1 MNLFHLS
8 KTNRAAIFF
17 AMALLPSGLAYGQ
30 SKKDTVTKEKQ
41 IEEVVVIGYG
51 TQRKE
56 SVTGSVA
63 TVKGDVLR
71 EVPSANITQ
80 ALQGRTAGVDISQNS
95 TKPGAAFQIRIRG
108 TRSLSSN
115 ANANDPLVVLDG
127 IPFAGSLSDI
137 SSSDI
142 KSLDI
147 LKDASATAI
156 YGSRG
161 ANGVILVTT
170 NRGSKGQGPR
180 FTYNTF
186 TGVQTLFSRYPLM
199 NGPEFL
205 KLRQYATPAPST
217 PGGTTGPLYATT
229 GDEIATNDT
238 DWQKLYYKPAMIT
251 SHDIGVSSGSE
262 GGNYSVGLSYF
273 KQDALIPLQNYERFS
288 LRIALD
294 QQVGKNFKFGFTS
307 NTNYSESEGNGVNPG
322 AILGYSPLASP
333 YKDDGSLKTLMTTAG
348 GIDQTWIYTRERLQS
363 LGEKYVDETK
373 SFASYNNLYGE
384 VNLPLNGL
392 KYRLNV
398 GLDYRTQN
406 SGNYVGVGV
415 FNTNPT
421 AVSSAGRGNNQNYHW
436 VIENLLTY
444 DRTFGKHKIN
454 AVGLYSAEGNRY
466 ISTYMSAK
474 NVPADFF
481 QYYNLG
487 QSPQADI
494 SVKPEDQQYWQ
505 TGLISG
511 MGRVMYTF
519 DNKYM
524 LTATLR
530 ADGSSRLA
538 PGNKWHTYPA
548 ISLGWNV
555 TNESFMKNISAL
567 NLLKFRAGWGQTS
580 NQAVN
585 PYSTL
590 GALTVVPYNFGSS
603 NATGVYVSQAPNPTL
618 GWEYSKTT
626 NYGVDFAL
634 FSNRL
639 TGTVE
644 YYKTHTFD
652 LLTNKN
658 LPASSAVGF
667 ITENVAETE
676 NKGWEFSLNGSIISN
691 PDGFSWDAGVNF
703 YTNRNKILALA
714 SGTDRDINN
723 LWFVGHNINSLYDYQ
738 YIGLWQAGD
747 PYQGIL
753 EPGTAADVVGSIKV
767 LYTGGYNADGTPTR
781 AIGAADQQIF
791 DTAPDWQGGF
801 NMRFAYKNF
810 ELSTVGAF
818 QKGGILISSLYG
830 SASYL
835 NRLTGRGNN
844 VDVDYWT
851 EENTDAYYPRPGRH
865 LSGDNPKYSSTL
877 AMFDASYLKIRTI
890 TLGYNVNKD
899 FLKDLKLNSLRIYFT
914 VTNPFVLFSPY
925 HKFSGMDP
933 EPNSVGDQNQAVSG
947 YKQRQLIIGTNNPST
962 RNYLMGLNLTF

>member
-1 MNLFHLS
+1 MNRSYLA
-8 KTNRAAIFF
+8 KTNKAALFF
-17 AMALLPSGLAYGQ
+17 AMALLPSGLAYSQ
-30 SKKDTVTKEKQ
+30 TKKDTLTKEKK

-56 SVTGSVA
+56 AVTGSVA

-80 ALQGRTAGVDISQNS
+80 ALQGRTAGVDIAQTS
-95 TKPGAAFQIRIRG
+95 TKPGATMQIRIRG
-108 TRSLSSN
+108 TRSLTGDN
-115 ANANDPLVVLDG
+115 NPLIVLDG
-127 IPFAGSLSDI
+127 IPFVGSLADI

-170 NRGSKGQGPR
+170 NRGSKGQKPR
-180 FTYNTF
+180 VTYNTF
-186 TGVQTLFSRYPLM
+186 TGVQTLFSKYPM
-199 NGPEFL
+199 MDGPKFAQ
-205 KLRQYATPAPST
+205 LRAYATPAPTST
-217 PGGTTGPLYATT
+217 QPTTSPLYATN
-229 GDEIATNDT
+229 GDESPTTNT
-238 DWQKLYYKPAMIT
+238 DWQSLYYKPAMIT
-251 SHDIGVSSGSE
+251 SHDLGVSGGTE

-273 KQDALIPLQNYERFS
+273 KQDALIPLQNYERFA
-288 LRIALD
+288 LRMAID
-294 QQVGKNFKFGFTS
+294 QQVGKLFKFGFTT
-307 NTNYSESEGNGVNPG
+307 NTNYSKSEGNGVNPG
-322 AILGYSPLASP
+322 AVLGYSPIANP
-333 YKDDGSLKTLMTTAG
+333 YNADGSFKRVMVTAG
-348 GIDQTWIYTRERLQS
+348 GIDQTWIYTRKTLEG
-363 LGEKYVDETK
+363 LGDKYIDETK

-398 GLDYRTQN
+398 GLDYRTAN
-406 SGNYVGVGV
+406 NGNYTGVGV
-415 FNTNPT
+415 FNTNAQGP
-421 AVSSAGRGNNQNYHW
+421 SNAGRGNNQTYHW
-436 VIENLLTY
+436 VLENLLTY
-444 DRTFGKHKIN
+444 DRTFGKHKVN
-454 AVGLYSAEGNRY
+454 AVGLYSAEGNRFT
-466 ISTYMSAK
+466 SSYMSAK

-494 SVKPEDQQYWQ
+494 TVNPNDQRYEQ
-505 TGLISG
+505 TGLLSA
-511 MGRVMYTF
+511 MGRVMYTY

-548 ISLGWNV
+548 LSLGWNV
-555 TNESFMKNISAL
+555 TNESFMKNVKAL
-567 NLLKFRAGWGQTS
+567 NLFKLRAGWGQTS
-580 NQAVN
+580 NQAVA

-590 GALTVVPYNFGSS
+590 GSLTVTPYNFGSTNS
-603 NATGVYVSQAPNPTL
+603 TGVYVNQAPNPQL
-618 GWEYSKTT
+618 GWEYSKTQ

-634 FSNRL
+634 FKNRI
-639 TGTVE
+639 TGSVE
-644 YYKTHTFD
+644 YYKTHTYD
-652 LLTNKN
+652 LLSNKT
-658 LPASSAVGF
+658 LPSSSALQFV
-667 ITENVAETE
+667 TKNVAETE
-676 NKGWEFSLNGSIISN
+676 NKGWEFTLNGTILDN
-691 PDGFSWDAGVNF
+691 PEGFSIDAGVNL
-703 YTNRNKILALA
+703 YTNKNKILSLA
-714 SGTDRDINN
+714 SGIDKDINN

-747 PYQGIL
+747 PYQNIL
-753 EPGTAADVVGSIKV
+753 EPGSAADVVGSIKV
-767 LYTGGYNADGTPTR
+767 LYTGGYNADGTPVR
-781 AIGAADQQIF
+781 AINADDRQIF
-791 DTAPDWQGGF
+791 DTAPKFQGGF
-801 NMRFAYKNF
+801 NLRFAYKNF
-810 ELSTVGAF
+810 DLSTVGAF

-851 EENTDAYYPRPGRH
+851 ENNTDAYFPRPGRH

-877 AMFDASYLKIRTI
+877 AMFDASYLKLRTI
-890 TLGYNVNKD
+890 TLGYNVDKD
-899 FLKDLKLNSLRIYFT
+899 VLKDLKITSFRIYVT
-914 VTNPFVLFSPY
+914 VTNPVVLFSPY

-933 EPNSVGDQNQAVSG
+933 EPNSTGDQNQAVSG
-947 YKQRQLIIGTNNPST
+947 YQARQLIIGTNNPST

>member
-1 MNLFHLS
+1 MSRFYFGSN
-8 KTNRAAIFF
+8 KAALFF
-17 AMALLPSGLAYGQ
+17 AMALLPSGVVYSQ
-30 SKKDTVTKEKQ
+30 VKKDTVTKEKK
-41 IEEVVVIGYG
+41 IDEVVVIGYG

-63 TVKGDVLR
+63 SVKGDVLR

-80 ALQGRTAGVDISQNS
+80 ALQGRTAGVDISQTS
-95 TKPGAAFQIRIRG
+95 TKPGAAMQIRIRG
-108 TRSLSSN
+108 TRSLTGDN
-115 ANANDPLVVLDG
+115 NPLIVLDG
-127 IPFAGSLSDI
+127 IPFVGSLGDI

-142 KSLDI
+142 KSIDI

-170 NRGSKGQGPR
+170 NRGSKGQKPKL
-180 FTYNTF
+180 TYNTF
-186 TGVQTLFSRYPLM
+186 TGVQTLFSKYPM
-199 NGPEFL
+199 MDGPKFAQ
-205 KLRQYATPAPST
+205 LRAYAIPA
-217 PGGTTGPLYATT
+217 GNTTPLYTN
-229 GDEIATNDT
+229 GVDENNNTNT
-238 DWQKLYYKPAMIT
+238 DWQDLYYKPAMIT
-251 SHDIGVSSGSE
+251 SHDVGVSGGTE
-262 GGNYSVGLSYF
+262 GGNYNVGLSYF
-273 KQDALIPLQNYERFS
+273 KQNALIPLQSYERFA
-288 LRIALD
+288 LRTAID
-294 QQVGKNFKFGFTS
+294 QQVGKAFRFGFTT
-307 NTNYSESEGNGVNPG
+307 NTNYSVSEGNGVNPG
-322 AILGYSPLASP
+322 AVLGYSPIASP
-333 YKDDGSLKTLMTTAG
+333 YRADGSLKTLMSTAG
-348 GIDQTWIYTRERLQS
+348 GIDQSWIYTRKNLEN
-363 LGEKYVDETK
+363 LGDKYIDETK

-384 VNLPLNGL
+384 LNLPVTGL

-398 GLDYRTQN
+398 GLDYRTSN
-406 SGNYVGVGV
+406 SGNYTGVGV
-415 FNTNPT
+415 FNTNP
-421 AVSSAGRGNNQNYHW
+421 AGPSSAGRGNNQTYHW
-436 VIENLLTY
+436 VLENLLTY

-454 AVGLYSAEGNRY
+454 AVALYSAEGNRY
-466 ISTYMSAK
+466 TSSYMSAK

-494 SVKPEDQQYWQ
+494 TVRPEDQIYWQ
-505 TGLISG
+505 TGLLSA

-519 DNKYM
+519 NNKYM

-548 ISLGWNV
+548 LSLGWNV
-555 TNESFMKNISAL
+555 TNEAFMKNIKIL

-590 GALTVVPYNFGSS
+590 GALTVTPYNFGTTNS
-603 NATGVYVSQAPNPTL
+603 TGVYVSQAPNPNL
-618 GWEYSKTT
+618 GWEYSKTQ
-626 NYGVDFAL
+626 NYGVDFGL
-634 FSNRL
+634 FNNRL
-639 TGTVE
+639 TGSVE

-652 LLTNKN
+652 LLTQKN
-658 LPASSAVGF
+658 LPSSTAIGS
-667 ITENVAETE
+667 IISNVAETE
-676 NKGWEFSLNGSIISN
+676 NKGFEISVNGVIIDN
-691 PDGFSWDAGVNF
+691 PDGFTWEAGANF
-703 YTNRNKILALA
+703 YTNRNKILSLA
-714 SGTDRDINN
+714 SGTTRDVNN

-738 YIGLWQAGD
+738 YVGLWQAGD
-747 PYQGIL
+747 PYQSIL
-753 EPGTAADVVGSIKV
+753 EPGTSGDVVGSIKV
-767 LYTGGYNADGTPTR
+767 LYTGGYNPDGTPIR
-781 AIGAADQQIF
+781 AIGPDDRQIF
-791 DTAPDWQGGF
+791 DTAPKFQGGF

-818 QKGGILISSLYG
+818 QHGGILISSIYG
-830 SASYL
+830 SAGYL

-851 EENTDAYYPRPGRH
+851 ENNTDAYFPRPGRH

-877 AMFDASYLKIRTI
+877 AMFDASYLKLRTI

-899 FLKDLKLNSLRIYFT
+899 FLKDLKITSLRIYFT
-914 VTNPFVLFSPY
+914 VTNPVVLFSPY

-933 EPNSVGDQNQAVSG
+933 EPNSLGNENQAVSG
-947 YKQRQLIIGTNNPST
+947 YQNRQPIIGTNNPST

>member
-1 MNLFHLS
+1 MNRFYFA
-8 KTNRAAIFF
+8 KTNKAALFF
-17 AMALLPSGLAYGQ
+17 AMALLPSGMVYSQ
-30 SKKDTVTKEKQ
+30 VKKDTVTKEKK
-41 IEEVVVIGYG
+41 IDEVVVIGYG

-56 SVTGSVA
+56 AVTGSVA

-80 ALQGRTAGVDISQNS
+80 ALQGRTAGVDISQTS
-95 TKPGAAFQIRIRG
+95 TKPGATMQIRIRG
-108 TRSLSSN
+108 TRSLTGDN
-115 ANANDPLVVLDG
+115 NPLIVLDG
-127 IPFAGSLSDI
+127 IPFVGSLGDI

-170 NRGSKGQGPR
+170 NRGSKGQKPR

-186 TGVQTLFSRYPLM
+186 TGVQTLFSRYPM
-199 NGPEFL
+199 MDGEKFA
-205 KLRQYATPAPST
+205 KLRAYATPVPSA
-217 PGGTTGPLYATT
+217 GQTTSSPLYATN
-229 GDEIATNDT
+229 GDESPNNNT
-238 DWQKLYYKPAMIT
+238 DWQSLYYKPAMIT
-251 SHDIGVSSGSE
+251 SHDVGVSGGTE
-262 GGNYSVGLSYF
+262 GGNYNVGLSYF
-273 KQDALIPLQNYERFS
+273 KQDALIPLQNYERFA
-288 LRIALD
+288 LRMAID
-294 QQVGKNFKFGFTS
+294 QQVGKSFKFGFTT
-307 NTNYSESEGNGVNPG
+307 NTNYSKSEGNGVNPG
-322 AILGYSPLASP
+322 AVLGYSPIANP
-333 YKDDGSLKTLMTTAG
+333 YNTDGSLKRVMSTAG
-348 GIDQTWIYTRERLQS
+348 GIDQTWIYTRKS
-363 LGEKYVDETK
+363 LEGLGDKYVDETK

-384 VNLPLNGL
+384 LNLPVNGL

-398 GLDYRTQN
+398 GLDYRTSN
-406 SGNYVGVGV
+406 SGNYTGVGV
-415 FNTNPT
+415 FNTNASGP
-421 AVSSAGRGNNQNYHW
+421 SSAGRGNNQTYHW
-436 VIENLLTY
+436 VLENLLTY

-466 ISTYMSAK
+466 TSSYMSAK

-494 SVKPEDQQYWQ
+494 TVKPEDQVYWQ
-505 TGLISG
+505 TGLLSA

-530 ADGSSRLA
+530 ADGSSILA

-548 ISLGWNV
+548 LSLGWNV
-555 TNESFMKNISAL
+555 TNESFMQNIKAI
-567 NLLKFRAGWGQTS
+567 NLLKFRVGWGQTS
-580 NQAVN
+580 NQAVS

-590 GALTVVPYNFGSS
+590 GRLTVAPYNFGSANS
-603 NATGVYVSQAPNPTL
+603 TGVYVSQAPNPNL
-618 GWEYSKTT
+618 GWEYSKTQ
-626 NYGVDFAL
+626 NYGVDFGL
-634 FSNRL
+634 FNNRL
-639 TGTVE
+639 TGSVE

-652 LLTNKN
+652 LLTQKN
-658 LPASSAVGF
+658 LPASTAIGNIVS
-667 ITENVAETE
+667 NVAETE
-676 NKGWEFSLNGSIISN
+676 NKGFEVSLNGVIIDN
-691 PDGFSWDAGVNF
+691 PEGFSWEAGVNF
-703 YTNRNKILALA
+703 YTNRNKILSLA
-714 SGTDRDINN
+714 SGTQRDVNN
-723 LWFVGHNINSLYDYQ
+723 LWFVGHNINSLFDYQ
-738 YIGLWQAGD
+738 YVGLWQAGD
-747 PYQGIL
+747 PYQNIL
-753 EPGTAADVVGSIKV
+753 EPGDPRDVIGSIKV

-781 AIGAADQQIF
+781 AIGPDDRQIF
-791 DTAPDWQGGF
+791 DTAPKFQGGF

-818 QKGGILISSLYG
+818 QQGGILISSLYG

-851 EENTDAYYPRPGRH
+851 EDNTDAYFPRPGRH

-877 AMFDASYLKIRTI
+877 AMFDASYLKLRTI
-890 TLGYNVNKD
+890 TLGYNLDKE
-899 FLKDLKLNSLRIYFT
+899 FLKDLKINSMRIYFT
-914 VTNPFVLFSPY
+914 VTNPVVLFSPY

-933 EPNSVGDQNQAVSG
+933 EPNSTGDQNQAVSG
-947 YKQRQLIIGTNNPST
+947 YQARQLIIGTNNPST

>member
-1 MNLFHLS
+1 MNRFYFGS
-8 KTNRAAIFF
+8 NRAALFF
-17 AMALLPSGLAYGQ
+17 AMALLPSGMVYSQ
-30 SKKDTVTKEKQ
+30 IKKDTAVKEKK

-56 SVTGSVA
+56 AVTGSVA
-63 TVKGDVLR
+63 TVKGDALR

-80 ALQGRTAGVDISQNS
+80 ALQGRTAGVDISQTS
-95 TKPGAAFQIRIRG
+95 TKPGAAMQIRIRG
-108 TRSLSSN
+108 TRSLTGDN
-115 ANANDPLVVLDG
+115 NPLIVLDG
-127 IPFAGSLSDI
+127 IPFVGSLGDI

-142 KSLDI
+142 KSIDI

-170 NRGSKGQGPR
+170 NRGSKGQKPR

-186 TGVQTLFSRYPLM
+186 TGVQTLFSKYPM
-199 NGPEFL
+199 MDGPKFAQ
-205 KLRQYATPAPST
+205 LRAYAIPA
-217 PGGTTGPLYATT
+217 GNTTPLYSN
-229 GDEIATNDT
+229 GVDENNNVNT
-238 DWQKLYYKPAMIT
+238 DWQDLYYKPAMMT
-251 SHDIGVSSGSE
+251 SHDIGVSGGTE
-262 GGNYSVGLSYF
+262 GGNYNVGLSYF
-273 KQDALIPLQNYERFS
+273 KQNALIPLQSYERFA
-288 LRIALD
+288 LRTAID
-294 QQVGKNFKFGFTS
+294 QQVGRTFKFGFTT
-307 NTNYSESEGNGVNPG
+307 NTNYSISEGNGVNPG
-322 AILGYSPLASP
+322 AVLGYSPIANP
-333 YKDDGSLKTLMTTAG
+333 YNQDGSFKRVMSTAG
-348 GIDQTWIYTRERLQS
+348 GIDQTWIYTRKTVEDLND
-363 LGEKYVDETK
+363 KYVDETK

-384 VNLPLNGL
+384 ANLPVTGL
-392 KYRLNV
+392 KYRLNI
-398 GLDYRTQN
+398 GLDYRTSN
-406 SGNYVGVGV
+406 SGNYTGVGV
-415 FNTNPT
+415 FNTNALGP
-421 AVSSAGRGNNQNYHW
+421 SSAGRGNNQTYHW
-436 VIENLLTY
+436 VLENLLTY

-466 ISTYMSAK
+466 TSSYMSAK

-494 SVKPEDQQYWQ
+494 TVRPEDQIYWQ
-505 TGLISG
+505 TGLLSA
-511 MGRVMYTF
+511 MGRVMYTY

-548 ISLGWNV
+548 LSLGWNV
-555 TNESFMKNISAL
+555 TNESFMQNINAL
-567 NLLKFRAGWGQTS
+567 NLLKLRAGWGQTS

-590 GALTVVPYNFGSS
+590 GALTVTPYNFGTTNS
-603 NATGVYVSQAPNPTL
+603 TGVYVSQAPNPNL
-618 GWEYSKTT
+618 GWEYSKTQ
-626 NYGVDFAL
+626 NYGVDFGL
-634 FSNRL
+634 FNNRL
-639 TGTVE
+639 TGSAE
-644 YYKTHTFD
+644 YYNTHTYD
-652 LLTNKN
+652 LLTQKN
-658 LPASSAVGF
+658 LPPSTAIGSIVS
-667 ITENVAETE
+667 NVAETE
-676 NKGWEFSLNGSIISN
+676 NKGFEVSLNGIIFDN
-691 PDGFSWDAGVNF
+691 PDGFTWEAGVNF
-703 YTNRNKILALA
+703 YTNRNKILSLA
-714 SGTDRDINN
+714 SGTPRDVNN

-747 PYQGIL
+747 PYQSIL

-767 LYTGGYNADGTPTR
+767 LYTGGYNPDGTPVR
-781 AIGAADQQIF
+781 AIGPDDRQIF
-791 DTAPDWQGGF
+791 DTAPKYQGGF

-818 QKGGILISSLYG
+818 QHGGILISSIYG

-851 EENTDAYYPRPGRH
+851 EDNTDAYFPRPGRH

-877 AMFDASYLKIRTI
+877 AMFDASYLKLRTI
-890 TLGYNVNKD
+890 TLGYNVDKD
-899 FLKDLKLNSLRIYFT
+899 FLKDLKITGFRIYFT
-914 VTNPFVLFSPY
+914 VTNPVVLFSPY

-933 EPNSVGDQNQAVSG
+933 EPNSFGNENQAVSG
-947 YKQRQLIIGTNNPST
+947 YQSRQLIIGTNNPST

>member
-1 MNLFHLS
+1 MNRFYFNKS
-8 KTNRAAIFF
+8 NRAALFF
-17 AMALLPSGLAYGQ
+17 AMTLLPCGIAYSQ
-30 SKKDTVTKEKQ
+30 VKKDTVAKENK
-41 IEEVVVIGYG
+41 IDEVVVIGYG

-56 SVTGSVA
+56 AVTGSVA
-63 TVKGDVLR
+63 TVKGDALR

-80 ALQGRTAGVDISQNS
+80 ALQGRTAGVDISQTS
-95 TKPGAAFQIRIRG
+95 TKPGAAMQIRIRG
-108 TRSLSSN
+108 TRSLTGDN
-115 ANANDPLVVLDG
+115 NPLIVLDG
-127 IPFAGSLSDI
+127 IPFVGSLGDI

-142 KSLDI
+142 KSIDI

-170 NRGSKGQGPR
+170 NRGAKGQRPK

-186 TGVQTLFSRYPLM
+186 TGVQTLFSKYPM
-199 NGPEFL
+199 MDGPQFA
-205 KLRQYATPAPST
+205 KLRAYAIPA
-217 PGGTTGPLYATT
+217 GNTTPLYSN
-229 GDEIATNDT
+229 GVDENNSVNT
-238 DWQKLYYKPAMIT
+238 DWQSLYYKPAMMT
-251 SHDIGVSSGSE
+251 SHDIGVSGGTE
-262 GGNYSVGLSYF
+262 GGNYNVGLSYF
-273 KQDALIPLQNYERFS
+273 KQNALIPLQSYERFA
-288 LRIALD
+288 LRTAID
-294 QQVGKNFKFGFTS
+294 QQVGSSFRFGFTT
-307 NTNYSESEGNGVNPG
+307 NTNYSVSQGNGVNPG
-322 AILGYSPLASP
+322 AVLGYSPIANP
-333 YKDDGSLKTLMTTAG
+333 YNSDGSLKRVMSTAG
-348 GIDQTWIYTRERLQS
+348 GIDQTWIYTRRS
-363 LGEKYVDETK
+363 LENLGDKYIDETK
-373 SFASYNNLYGE
+373 AFASYNNLYGE
-384 VNLPLNGL
+384 VNLPIKGL

-398 GLDYRTQN
+398 GLDFRTSN
-406 SGNYVGVGV
+406 SGNYTGVGV
-415 FNTNPT
+415 FNTNPQGPS
-421 AVSSAGRGNNQNYHW
+421 AAGRGNNQTYHW
-436 VIENLLTY
+436 VLENLLTY

-454 AVGLYSAEGNRY
+454 AVALYSAEGNKY
-466 ISTYMSAK
+466 TSSYMSAK

-494 SVKPEDQQYWQ
+494 TVRPEDQIYWK
-505 TGLISG
+505 TGLLSG
-511 MGRVMYTF
+511 MGRIMYTY

-548 ISLGWNV
+548 LSLGWNV
-555 TNESFMKNISAL
+555 TNESFMQNIKAI

-590 GALTVVPYNFGSS
+590 GALTVTPYNFGGTNS
-603 NATGVYVSQAPNPTL
+603 TGVYVSQAPNPNL
-618 GWEYSKTT
+618 GWEYSKTQ
-626 NYGVDFAL
+626 NYGVDFGL
-634 FSNRL
+634 FNNRL
-639 TGTVE
+639 TGSVE
-644 YYKTHTFD
+644 YYKTHTYD
-652 LLTNKN
+652 LLTQKS
-658 LPASSAVGF
+658 LPPSTAIGSIVS
-667 ITENVAETE
+667 NVAETE
-676 NKGWEFSLNGSIISN
+676 NKGFEVSLNGVIFDN
-691 PDGFSWDAGVNF
+691 PDGFTWEAGINF
-703 YTNRNKILALA
+703 YTNRNKILSLA
-714 SGTDRDINN
+714 SGTPRDVNN

-747 PYQGIL
+747 PYQNIL

-767 LYTGGYNADGTPTR
+767 LYTGGYNPDGTPVR
-781 AIGAADQQIF
+781 AIGPDDRQIF
-791 DTAPDWQGGF
+791 DTAPKFQGGF

-818 QKGGILISSLYG
+818 QHGGILISSLYG

-851 EENTDAYYPRPGRH
+851 EDNTGAYFPRPGRH

-877 AMFDASYLKIRTI
+877 AMFDASYLKLRTI
-890 TLGYNVNKD
+890 TLGYNIDKD
-899 FLKDLKLNSLRIYFT
+899 FLKDLKITSLRIYFT
-914 VTNPFVLFSPY
+914 VTNPVVLFSPY

-933 EPNSVGDQNQAVSG
+933 EPNSLGNENQAVSG
-947 YKQRQLIIGTNNPST
+947 YQSRQPIIGTNNPST

>member
-8 KTNRAAIFF
+8 KTNRAALFF
-17 AMALLPSGLAYGQ
+17 AMTLLPSGLAYSQ
-30 SKKDTVTKEKQ
+30 SKKDTVQKEKQ

-63 TVKGDVLR
+63 TVKGDALR

-80 ALQGRTAGVDISQNS
+80 ALQGRTAGVDISQTS
-95 TKPGAAFQIRIRG
+95 TKPGAAMQIRIRG
-108 TRSLSSN
+108 TRSLTGDN
-115 ANANDPLVVLDG
+115 NPLIVLDG
-127 IPFAGSLSDI
+127 IPFVGSLGDI

-142 KSLDI
+142 KSIDI

-170 NRGSKGQGPR
+170 NRGSKGQKPR
-180 FTYNTF
+180 FSYNSF
-186 TGVQTLFSRYPLM
+186 TGVQTLFSRYPM
-199 NGPEFL
+199 MDGPQFA
-205 KLRQYATPAPST
+205 KLRAYATPAPT
-217 PGGTTGPLYATT
+217 GTQTTTSPLYATN
-229 GDEIATNDT
+229 GDESPTNNT

-251 SHDIGVSSGSE
+251 NHDVGVSGGTD
-262 GGNYSVGLSYF
+262 GGNYNVGLSYF
-273 KQDALIPLQNYERFS
+273 KQDALIPLQNYERFG
-288 LRIALD
+288 LRMAID
-294 QQVGKNFKFGFTS
+294 QQIGKNFKFGVTS
-307 NTNYSESEGNGVNPG
+307 NTNFSKSEGNGVNPG
-322 AILGYSPLASP
+322 AVLGYSPIANP
-333 YKDDGSLKTLMTTAG
+333 YNADGSFKRVMATAG
-348 GIDQTWIYTRERLQS
+348 GIDQSWIYTRKTLQG
-363 LGEKYVDETK
+363 LGDKYIDETK

-398 GLDYRTQN
+398 GLDYRTSN
-406 SGNYVGVGV
+406 SGNYTGVGV
-415 FNTNPT
+415 FNTNALGP
-421 AVSSAGRGNNQNYHW
+421 SSAGRGNNQTYHW
-436 VIENLLTY
+436 VLENLLTY

-466 ISTYMSAK
+466 TSSYMSAK

-494 SVKPEDQQYWQ
+494 TVKPEDQAYWQ

-524 LTATLR
+524 LTATVR

-548 ISLGWNV
+548 LSVGWNV

-590 GALTVVPYNFGSS
+590 GALTVTPYNFGSTNS
-603 NATGVYVSQAPNPTL
+603 TGVYVSQAPNPNL
-618 GWEYSKTT
+618 GWEYSKTQ
-626 NYGVDFAL
+626 NYGVDFAVL
-634 FSNRL
+634 NNRI
-639 TGTVE
+639 TGSME
-644 YYKTHTFD
+644 YYQTHTYD
-652 LLTNKN
+652 LLTQKN
-658 LPASSAVGF
+658 LPASTAIGSIVS
-667 ITENVAETE
+667 NVAETE
-676 NKGWEFSLNGSIISN
+676 NKGFEVSLNGVIIDN

-703 YTNRNKILALA
+703 YTNKNKILSLA
-714 SGTDRDINN
+714 SGTQRDVNN

-738 YIGLWQAGD
+738 YTGLWQAGD
-747 PYQGIL
+747 AYQSIL

-767 LYTGGYNADGTPTR
+767 LYTGGYNPDGTPMR
-781 AIGAADQQIF
+781 AINADDRQIF

-801 NMRFAYKNF
+801 NMRFSYKNF

-818 QKGGILISSLYG
+818 QHGGILVSSLYG

-851 EENTDAYYPRPGRH
+851 EENTAAYFPRPGRH

-877 AMFDASYLKIRTI
+877 AMFDASYLKLRTI
-890 TLGYNVNKD
+890 TLGYNIDKK
-899 FLKDLKLNSLRIYFT
+899 FLDDLKISALKIYVT
-914 VTNPFVLFSPY
+914 VTNPVVLFSPY

-947 YKQRQLIIGTNNPST
+947 YQARQLIIGTNNPST

>member
-8 KTNRAAIFF
+8 KTNRAALFF
-17 AMALLPSGLAYGQ
+17 AMALLPSGMVYAQ
-30 SKKDTVTKEKQ
+30 NSKDTLSQEKK

-63 TVKGDVLR
+63 TVKGDALR

-80 ALQGRTAGVDISQNS
+80 ALQGRTAGVDITQTS
-95 TKPGAAFQIRIRG
+95 TKPGATMQIRIRG
-108 TRSLSSN
+108 TRSLTGG
-115 ANANDPLVVLDG
+115 NDPLVVLDG
-127 IPFAGSLSDI
+127 IPFAGSLGDI

-142 KSLDI
+142 KSIDI

-161 ANGVILVTT
+161 ANGVIIVTT
-170 NRGSKGQGPR
+170 NRGNKGQKPK
-180 FTYNTF
+180 FSYNTF
-186 TGVQTLFSRYPLM
+186 TGVQTLFSKYPM
-199 NGPEFL
+199 MDGPQFL
-205 KLRQYATPAPST
+205 KLREYATPAPPADNPNQVTS
-217 PGGTTGPLYATT
+217 PLYTNGADETSTT
-229 GDEIATNDT
+229 NT
-238 DWQKLYYKPAMIT
+238 DWQSLYYKPAMIT
-251 SHDIGVSSGSE
+251 SHDIGVSAGTD
-262 GGNYSVGLSYF
+262 GGNYNVGLSYF

-294 QQVGKNFKFGFTS
+294 QQVGKNFKFGFTT
-307 NTNYSESEGNGVNPG
+307 NTNYSESEGNGVNSG
-322 AILGYSPLASP
+322 AVLGYSPLANP
-333 YKDDGSLKTLMTTAG
+333 YSADGTPKSLMTTAG
-348 GIDQTWIYTRERLQS
+348 GIDQTWIYTRDRLQG

-373 SFASYNNLYGE
+373 SFSSYNNLYGE
-384 VNLPLNGL
+384 LSLPINGL

-406 SGNYVGVGV
+406 SGNYTGVGV
-415 FNTNPT
+415 FSTNPAAT
-421 AVSSAGRGNNQNYHW
+421 SSAGRGNNQNYHW
-436 VIENLLTY
+436 VLENLLTY

-466 ISTYMSAK
+466 ISTYMSAR

-487 QSPQADI
+487 QAPQADI
-494 SVKPEDQQYWQ
+494 SVKPEDQQYNQ
-505 TGLISG
+505 TGLISA
-511 MGRVMYTF
+511 MGRVMYTY

-548 ISLGWNV
+548 VSAGWNV
-555 TNESFMKNISAL
+555 TNEAFMENIKVL
-567 NLLKFRAGWGQTS
+567 NLFKLRAGWGQTS
-580 NQAVN
+580 NQAV
-585 PYSTL
+585 PAYSTL
-590 GALTVVPYNFGSS
+590 GALTVVPYNFGSA
-603 NATGVYVSQAPNPTL
+603 NATGVYVSQAPNPSL

-634 FSNRL
+634 FNSRIS
-639 TGTVE
+639 GTVE
-644 YYKTHTFD
+644 NYRTHTFD
-652 LLTNKN
+652 LLTNKS
-658 LPASSAVGF
+658 LPATSAVGTV
-667 ITENVAETE
+667 TENVAETE
-676 NKGWEFSLNGSIISN
+676 NKGWEFSLNGAIFDN
-691 PDGFSWDAGVNF
+691 PDGFSWDAGVNL
-703 YTNRNKILALA
+703 YTNRNKILSLA
-714 SGTDRDINN
+714 SGTQKDENN

-747 PYQGIL
+747 PYQNIL
-753 EPGTAADVVGSIKV
+753 EPGTPADVIGSIKV
-767 LYTGGYNADGTPTR
+767 LYTGGYNADGTPVR
-781 AIGAADQQIF
+781 AISTADRQII
-791 DTAPDWQGGF
+791 DTAPDFQGGF
-801 NMRFAYKNF
+801 NTRFSYKNF
-810 ELSTVGAF
+810 DLSTVAAF
-818 QKGGILISSLYG
+818 QKGGVLISSLYG

-851 EENTDAYYPRPGRH
+851 EENTDAYFPRPGRH
-865 LSGDNPKYSSTL
+865 NTSDNPKYSSTL
-877 AMFDASYLKIRTI
+877 ALFDASYLKIRTI
-890 TLGYNVNKD
+890 TLGYNVKKE
-899 FLKDLKLNSLRIYFT
+899 FLEQLSLSSFRIYFT

-933 EPNSVGDQNQAVSG
+933 EPNSVGDQNQAVSS

>member
-1 MNLFHLS
+1 MNRFYFNKS
-8 KTNRAAIFF
+8 NRAALFF
-17 AMALLPSGLAYGQ
+17 AMTLLPSGIAYSQ
-30 SKKDTVTKEKQ
+30 VKKDTVAKENK
-41 IEEVVVIGYG
+41 IDEVVVIGYG

-56 SVTGSVA
+56 AVTGSVA
-63 TVKGDVLR
+63 TVKGDALR

-80 ALQGRTAGVDISQNS
+80 ALQGRTAGVDISQTS
-95 TKPGAAFQIRIRG
+95 TKPGAAMQIRIRG
-108 TRSLSSN
+108 TRSLTGDN
-115 ANANDPLVVLDG
+115 NPLIVLDG
-127 IPFAGSLSDI
+127 IPFVGSLGDI

-142 KSLDI
+142 KSIDI

-170 NRGSKGQGPR
+170 NRGAKGQRPK

-186 TGVQTLFSRYPLM
+186 TGVQTLFSKYPM
-199 NGPEFL
+199 MDGPQFA
-205 KLRQYATPAPST
+205 KLRAYAIPA
-217 PGGTTGPLYATT
+217 GNTTPLYSN
-229 GDEIATNDT
+229 GVDENNSVNT
-238 DWQKLYYKPAMIT
+238 DWQSLYYKPAMMT
-251 SHDIGVSSGSE
+251 SHDIGVSGGTE
-262 GGNYSVGLSYF
+262 GGNYNVGLSYF
-273 KQDALIPLQNYERFS
+273 KQNALIPLQSYERFA
-288 LRIALD
+288 LRTAID
-294 QQVGKNFKFGFTS
+294 QQVGSSFRFGFTT
-307 NTNYSESEGNGVNPG
+307 NTNYSVSQGNGVNPG
-322 AILGYSPLASP
+322 AVLGYSPIANP
-333 YKDDGSLKTLMTTAG
+333 YNSDGSLKRVMSTAG
-348 GIDQTWIYTRERLQS
+348 GIDQTWIYTRRS
-363 LGEKYVDETK
+363 LENLGDKYIDETK
-373 SFASYNNLYGE
+373 AFASYNNLYGE
-384 VNLPLNGL
+384 VNLPIKGL

-398 GLDYRTQN
+398 GLDFRTSN
-406 SGNYVGVGV
+406 SGNYAGVGV
-415 FNTNPT
+415 FNTNAQGPS
-421 AVSSAGRGNNQNYHW
+421 AAGRGNNQTYHW
-436 VIENLLTY
+436 VLENLLTY

-454 AVGLYSAEGNRY
+454 AVALYSAEGNKY
-466 ISTYMSAK
+466 TSSYMSAK

-494 SVKPEDQQYWQ
+494 TVRPEDQIYWK
-505 TGLISG
+505 TGLLSG
-511 MGRVMYTF
+511 MGRIMYTY

-548 ISLGWNV
+548 LSLGWNV
-555 TNESFMKNISAL
+555 TNESFMQNIKAI

-590 GALTVVPYNFGSS
+590 GALTVTPYNFGGTNS
-603 NATGVYVSQAPNPTL
+603 TGVYVSQAPNPNL
-618 GWEYSKTT
+618 GWEYSKTQ
-626 NYGVDFAL
+626 NYGVDFGL
-634 FSNRL
+634 FNNRL
-639 TGTVE
+639 TGSVE
-644 YYKTHTFD
+644 YYKTHTYD
-652 LLTNKN
+652 LLTQKS
-658 LPASSAVGF
+658 LPPSTAIGSIVS
-667 ITENVAETE
+667 NVAETE
-676 NKGWEFSLNGSIISN
+676 NKGFEVSLNGVIFDN
-691 PDGFSWDAGVNF
+691 PDGFTWEAGINF
-703 YTNRNKILALA
+703 YTNRNKILSLA
-714 SGTDRDINN
+714 SGTPRDVNN

-747 PYQGIL
+747 PYQNIL

-767 LYTGGYNADGTPTR
+767 LYTGGYNPDGTPVR
-781 AIGAADQQIF
+781 AIGPDDRQIF
-791 DTAPDWQGGF
+791 DTAPKFQGGF

-818 QKGGILISSLYG
+818 QHGGILISSLYG

-851 EENTDAYYPRPGRH
+851 EDNTGAYFPRPGRH

-877 AMFDASYLKIRTI
+877 AMFDASYLKLRTI
-890 TLGYNVNKD
+890 TLGYNIDKD
-899 FLKDLKLNSLRIYFT
+899 FLKDLKITSLRIYFT
-914 VTNPFVLFSPY
+914 VTNPVVLFSPY

-933 EPNSVGDQNQAVSG
+933 EPNSLGNENQAVSG
-947 YKQRQLIIGTNNPST
+947 YQSRQPIIGTNNPST